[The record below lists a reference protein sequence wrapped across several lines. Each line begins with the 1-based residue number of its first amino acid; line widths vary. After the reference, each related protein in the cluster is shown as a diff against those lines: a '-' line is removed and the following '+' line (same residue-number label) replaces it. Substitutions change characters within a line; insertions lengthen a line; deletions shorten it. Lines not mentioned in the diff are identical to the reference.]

1 MLRPVLVPASDS
13 NADALAYELFGQNV
27 VPPFHPMACGSPGKS
42 PIWKGTWKRASKD
55 FRSVDAQPNI
65 DRFKQFLN
73 LRCCGGKLLGDFFL
87 EPEFKGNSWWRF
99 RCHSDYLPKFD
110 SAPDADWNKA
120 WHGTKMENLYA
131 IIAAKTLIP
140 GPTQLEHVANAVY
153 VCGDHIRSHANFYMR
168 YVPLC
173 QDGVFWGGEVGG
185 VCGSE

>member
-1 MLRPVLVPASDS
+1 MAQRAAASDRK
-13 NADALAYELFGQNV
+13 AAELASYELFG

-42 PIWKGTWKRASKD
+42 PIWKGTWKKASKD

-65 DRFKQFLN
+65 DTFKQFLN
-73 LRCCGGKLLGDFFL
+73 LRCCEGKLLGDFFY
-87 EPEFKGNSWWRF
+87 EPEFKGSSWWRF
-99 RCHSDYLPKFD
+99 KCDRVDFRPDFD
-110 SAPDADWNKA
+110 PADPADWQKA

-140 GPTQLEHVANAVY
+140 GPNQLEHVSNAVY

-173 QDGVFWGGEVGG
+173 QDGFFWR
-185 VCGSE
+185 